1 MAMVPSD
8 VLMPDHRLE
17 HLLRQSLRYQ
27 QDASLFPYTHST
39 RLSLTDDLAFD
50 AAKLPALCAELKYH
64 SDEVWVCKF
73 SPSGTWLAT
82 AGMDRSLAISVL
94 CPTACYTSLSL
105 LQHHWQARTAPLPSG
120 PPKPC
125 RKVTGAGYGHTGVA
139 ATAQTA

>member
-50 AAKLPALCAELKYH
+50 EAKLPTPKFRSSALGSTHAAASTL
-64 SDEVWVCKF
+64 DEQT
-73 SPSGTWLAT
+73 P
-82 AGMDRSLAISVL
+82 
-94 CPTACYTSLSL
+94 
-105 LQHHWQARTAPLPSG
+105 
-120 PPKPC
+120 
-125 RKVTGAGYGHTGVA
+125 GADC
-139 ATAQTA
+139 